1 MWPFRASSLAR
12 SPADIPNVV
21 PVLRAPCGP
30 CLSLVGLQPQTRLRT
45 RHAGRSGGRHVHRP
59 VQSTLPRA
67 GWTRFC
73 GPPFRRRR
81 RADSEGKCTEV
92 SELPEEVGIYSFS
105 HAMAAISAA
114 PCGLCGAS
122 DRLSS
127 RAASRGSQPVH
138 GGMGVQVGK
147 QPSGMRVR
155 AQAKKSGDGEE
166 KEKEKSKT
174 SLFTSITDA
183 LDFAQTRSEKD
194 AELLE
199 DARSATKSGEKM
211 SREQIMDKKLRI
223 EPMLLAPPFVL
234 ARRPDTFL
242 SNGALAYGALRRKIG
257 GTYKDFFKDSI
268 DVIGDY
274 VDDGWVDKKC
284 RYCKKDTSNDART
297 VDNMGRY
304 AHVACMEKASS
315 GNFFSRLF
323 GK

>member
-1 MWPFRASSLAR
+1 
-12 SPADIPNVV
+12 
-21 PVLRAPCGP
+21 
-30 CLSLVGLQPQTRLRT
+30 
-45 RHAGRSGGRHVHRP
+45 
-59 VQSTLPRA
+59 
-67 GWTRFC
+67 
-73 GPPFRRRR
+73 
-81 RADSEGKCTEV
+81 
-92 SELPEEVGIYSFS
+92 
-105 HAMAAISAA
+105 MAAITAA
-114 PCGLCGAS
+114 PCGLCES
-122 DRLSS
+122 MNSLSS
-127 RAASRGSQPVH
+127 CAVLRGSQVH
-138 GGMGVQVGK
+138 GGMGVLQAGK
-147 QPSGMRVR
+147 QPSAMPVR

-211 SREQIMDKKLRI
+211 SREQ
-223 EPMLLAPPFVL
+223 
-234 ARRPDTFL
+234 
-242 SNGALAYGALRRKIG
+242 YGALRRKIG

-297 VDNMGRY
+297 VDKMGRY
-304 AHVACMEKASS
+304 AHVACMEKANS

>member
-1 MWPFRASSLAR
+1 
-12 SPADIPNVV
+12 
-21 PVLRAPCGP
+21 
-30 CLSLVGLQPQTRLRT
+30 
-45 RHAGRSGGRHVHRP
+45 
-59 VQSTLPRA
+59 
-67 GWTRFC
+67 
-73 GPPFRRRR
+73 
-81 RADSEGKCTEV
+81 
-92 SELPEEVGIYSFS
+92 
-105 HAMAAISAA
+105 MAAISAA

-211 SREQIMDKKLRI
+211 SREQ
-223 EPMLLAPPFVL
+223 
-234 ARRPDTFL
+234 
-242 SNGALAYGALRRKIG
+242 YGALRRKIG